1 MLWPVEQ
8 LSAWPHQLP
17 CAVSQT
23 LPAPVQ
29 RHAFWLCRSFASLDH
44 SQPSC
49 LCTVERISVRS
60 VVPKK
65 KTIGGLY
72 GREACCDFRSWSW
85 LVLGLSWIRS
95 TEVLLGNHQSRI
107 VDWTRDW
114 TRSRILARFIRRQS
128 PHLGVRYKAT
138 PVASHSFGNG
148 SFRAT
153 SRAITR
159 ATI

>member
-1 MLWPVEQ
+1 MQRTFSIGPGSFTVLWPVEQ

-95 TEVLLGNHQSRI
+95 TEVLLGNHQSVNVGRKGQ
-107 VDWTRDW
+107 R
-114 TRSRILARFIRRQS
+114 
-128 PHLGVRYKAT
+128 LGGPKSQRPKWYDYVNPPQAGCLCGISG
-138 PVASHSFGNG
+138 P
-148 SFRAT
+148 
-153 SRAITR
+153 
-159 ATI
+159 